1 MSSSISAYH
10 VISNRRFIL
19 NGYLGK
25 LLIVDLTSGEIRD
38 EPLNAEYTQ
47 KFIGGSGLAARYIYD
62 LVDAETDPLA
72 PENPLVF
79 MTGPLVGTRAPSC
92 GRYVICARSPQTR
105 IWGESNIG
113 GFLGP
118 ELRFAGYDGIVIK
131 GQAAEPL
138 YLLIRDG
145 QAELRPASHL
155 WGLDSYQT
163 QEAIKKELGDK
174 GVRVA
179 CIGEAGENLVK
190 YAAVM
195 ADAGRAAG
203 RTGMGAVMGAK
214 RLKAVACRGRGRIP
228 LADEARFNALAQAAL
243 LEVEE
248 DVTTQILLQT
258 GTAGTAD
265 YCSLLGN
272 MPNRYFAQGSF
283 AGVEEIS
290 GNAMAET
297 ILKGTSGCF
306 GCAAQC
312 GRRVELKRYGLAE
325 ADGPEYETVA
335 SLGSL
340 LLINDLETVSYL
352 GYLCNAYGLDTIST
366 GVAIALAHYLY
377 QEGIIN
383 AQETGGLE
391 LRWGDPDPVIQLV
404 KMIAQREGLGD
415 LLAEGVSVVAKEFG
429 VEEWAAQVQGLE
441 VAMHDPRASAGVTL
455 SYLTSPRGACHN
467 KSDMYWVDVGRIIE
481 EIGVVATDRF
491 QEEGKAE
498 LVARHQNWR
507 SVCDAL
513 ITCILMNVPIQGL
526 VDMLNAA
533 TGWDVDLEEMMT
545 TGERIFNLKR
555 ALNIKLGW
563 RLEGERLPSLLLQ
576 PLEEGGT
583 GGYVPDVE
591 RLLLDY
597 YRVRGWDRETGK
609 PTAERL
615 RRVDLEDMARDLGE
629 SV

>member
-1 MSSSISAYH
+1 M
-10 VISNRRFIL
+10 NMK
-19 NGYLGK
+19 GYMGK
-25 LLIVDLTSGEIRD
+25 LLVVDLSSEEVKE
-38 EPLNAEYTQ
+38 EPLDSQWARQ
-47 KFIGGSGLAARYIYD
+47 FIGGSGLAARYLYD
-62 LVDAETDPLA
+62 LLSQETEPLG
-72 PENPLVF
+72 PENPLLF

-92 GRYVICARSPQTR
+92 GRYVICARSPQTG

-118 ELRFAGYDGIVIK
+118 ELRFAGYDGIMIR
-131 GQAAEPL
+131 GQAAKPV
-138 YLLIRDG
+138 YLFIKDG
-145 QAELRPASHL
+145 QAELRSASHL
-155 WGLDSYQT
+155 WGQGSYKT
-163 QEAIKKELGDK
+163 QEAIKEELGDRQ
-174 GVRVA
+174 VRVA

-214 RLKAVACRGRGRIP
+214 GLKAVACRGRGPIP
-228 LADEARFNALAQAAL
+228 LANRQAFTEMARAAL
-243 LEVEE
+243 LEVK
-248 DVTTQILLQT
+248 DDITTQILRQT
-258 GTAGTAD
+258 GTAGSAD
-265 YCSLLGN
+265 YFALLGL
-272 MPNRYFAQGSF
+272 MPNRYFTQGSF
-283 AGVEEIS
+283 PEAEKIG
-290 GNAMAET
+290 GGAMAET
-297 ILKGTSGCF
+297 ILVGVSGCF
-306 GCAAQC
+306 GCASQC
-312 GRRVELKRYGLAE
+312 GRRVEIAE
-325 ADGPEYETVA
+325 GPYRLGETDGPEYETVA

-340 LLINDLETVSYL
+340 LLISDLEAVSYL

-366 GVAIALAHYLY
+366 GVTIALVHYLY
-377 QEGIIN
+377 QEGIISE
-383 AQETGGLE
+383 QETGGLK

-404 KMIAQREGLGD
+404 KMIARRQGFGD
-415 LLAEGVSVVAKEFG
+415 LLAEGALAVAQHYG
-429 VEEWAAQVQGLE
+429 VGDWAAQVQGLE
-441 VAMHDPRASAGVTL
+441 MPMHDPRASAGVAL

-467 KSDMYWVDVGRIIE
+467 KSDMYLVDVGRIME
-481 EIGVVATDRF
+481 EIGVAAMDRF

-498 LVARHQNWR
+498 VVARHQNWR

-513 ITCILMNVPIQGL
+513 ITCTLMNVPIQGL

-533 TGWDVDLEEMMT
+533 AGWDVDLEEMMT
-545 TGERIFNLKR
+545 AGERIFNLKR

-563 RLEGERLPSLLLQ
+563 SPEGERLPPLFLQ

-609 PTAERL
+609 PTAEHL
-615 RRVDLEDMARDLGE
+615 RRLGLEDIARDLGE

>member
-1 MSSSISAYH
+1 M
-10 VISNRRFIL
+10 

-38 EPLNAEYTQ
+38 EPLNTEYAQ
-47 KFIGGSGLAARYIYD
+47 KFIGGSGLACRYLYD
-62 LVDAETDPLA
+62 LIDADTDPLG

-118 ELRFAGYDGIVIK
+118 ELRFAGYDGIIIR
-131 GQAAEPL
+131 GQAPKPV
-138 YLLIRDG
+138 YLFIQDG
-145 QAELRPASHL
+145 QAELRSASHL
-155 WGLDSYQT
+155 WRQDSYQT
-163 QEAIKKELGDK
+163 QEAIKEELKDRR
-174 GVRVA
+174 VRVA

-214 RLKAVACRGRGRIP
+214 RLKAVACRGRKPVP
-228 LADEARFNALAQAAL
+228 LANRETFHQIARAAL
-243 LEVEE
+243 LEVKD
-248 DVTTQILLQT
+248 DVSTQIFRQT

-265 YCSLLGN
+265 YLALLGN
-272 MPNRYFAQGSF
+272 MPNRYFTQGSF
-283 AGVEEIS
+283 PQAEKIS
-290 GNAMAET
+290 GGAMAET
-297 ILKGTSGCF
+297 ILVGVSGCF

-312 GRRVELKRYGLAE
+312 GRRVEVKRYGLAE
-325 ADGPEYETVA
+325 TDGPEYETIA

-340 LLINDLETVSYL
+340 LLISDLEAVSYL
-352 GYLCNAYGLDTIST
+352 DYLCDAYGLDTIST
-366 GVAIALAHYLY
+366 GVTIALVHYLY
-377 QEGIIN
+377 QEGIIDER
-383 AQETGGLE
+383 ETGGLK

-404 KMIAQREGLGD
+404 KMIAQRERLGD
-415 LLAEGVSVVAKEFG
+415 LLAEGALAVAKEYG
-429 VEEWAAQVQGLE
+429 VEDWAAQVQGLE
-441 VAMHDPRASAGVTL
+441 VPMHDPRAGAGVAL

-481 EIGVVATDRF
+481 EIGVVAMDRF

-498 LVARHQNWR
+498 VVARHQNWR

-513 ITCILMNVPIQGL
+513 ITCILMNVPVQGL

-533 TGWDVDLEEMMT
+533 TSWDVDLEEMLT
-545 TGERIFNLKR
+545 IGERIFNLKR

-563 RLEGERLPSLLLQ
+563 RPEGERLPSFLLQ

-609 PTAERL
+609 PSAEHL
-615 RRVDLEDMARDLGE
+615 RRLGLEDIARDLWE

>member
-1 MSSSISAYH
+1 M
-10 VISNRRFIL
+10 
-19 NGYLGK
+19 NGYQGK

-38 EPLNAEYTQ
+38 EPLNAEYAQ
-47 KFIGGSGLAARYIYD
+47 KFIGGSGLACRYLYD
-62 LVDAETDPLA
+62 LIDAHTDPLGR
-72 PENPLVF
+72 ENPLAF

-118 ELRFAGYDGIVIK
+118 ELRFAGYDGIIIR
-131 GQAAEPL
+131 GQAPVST
-138 YLLIRDG
+138 YLFIKDG
-145 QAELRPASHL
+145 RAELRSASHL
-155 WGLDSYQT
+155 WGQDSYQT
-163 QEAIKKELGDK
+163 QEAIKEELGDRR
-174 GVRVA
+174 VRVA

-195 ADAGRAAG
+195 ADAGRVAG

-214 RLKAVACRGRGRIP
+214 RLKAVACRGRKPVP
-228 LADEARFNALAQAAL
+228 LANREAFHEMAREAL
-243 LEVEE
+243 LEVKD

-258 GTAGTAD
+258 GTAGSAD
-265 YCSLLGN
+265 YFALLGN
-272 MPNRYFAQGSF
+272 MPNRYFTQGSF
-283 AGVEEIS
+283 PEAEKIS
-290 GNAMAET
+290 GSAMAET
-297 ILKGTSGCF
+297 ILKGVSGCF

-312 GRRVELKRYGLAE
+312 GRQVEIKRYGLAE
-325 ADGPEYETVA
+325 TDGPEYETVA

-340 LLINDLETVSYL
+340 LLISDLEAVSYL
-352 GYLCNAYGLDTIST
+352 DYLCDAYGLDTIST
-366 GVAIALAHYLY
+366 GVTIAFVHYLY
-377 QEGIIN
+377 QEGIID
-383 AQETGGLE
+383 ERESGGLK

-415 LLAEGVSVVAKEFG
+415 LLAEGVLAVAKEFG
-429 VEEWAAQVQGLE
+429 LEDWAAQVQGLE
-441 VAMHDPRASAGVTL
+441 VPMHDPRASAGVAL
-455 SYLTSPRGACHN
+455 SHLTSPRGACHN

-481 EIGVVATDRF
+481 EVGVPATDRF

-498 LVARHQNWR
+498 VVARHQNWR

-563 RLEGERLPSLLLQ
+563 RPEGERLPSLLLE

-583 GGYVPDVE
+583 GGYVPDAE

-597 YRVRGWDRETGK
+597 YRVRGWEGESGR
-609 PTAERL
+609 PTQGRL
-615 RRVDLEDMARDLGE
+615 LSLDLGE
-629 SV
+629 VALELWGG

>member
-1 MSSSISAYH
+1 M
-10 VISNRRFIL
+10 

-47 KFIGGSGLAARYIYD
+47 KFIGGSGLACRYLYD
-62 LVDAETDPLA
+62 LIDADTDPLG

-118 ELRFAGYDGIVIK
+118 ELRFAGYDGIIIR
-131 GQAAEPL
+131 GQAPVPT
-138 YLLIRDG
+138 YLSIKDD
-145 QAELRPASHL
+145 QAELRSASHL
-155 WGLDSYQT
+155 WGQDSYRT
-163 QEAIKKELGDK
+163 QEAIKEELGDRP
-174 GVRVA
+174 VRVV

-214 RLKAVACRGRGRIP
+214 RLKAVACRGREPVP
-228 LADEARFNALAQAAL
+228 LANRQAFHEIARAAL
-243 LEVEE
+243 LEVK
-248 DVTTQILLQT
+248 DDISTQIFRQT
-258 GTAGTAD
+258 GTAGAAD
-265 YCSLLGN
+265 YFALLGN
-272 MPNRYFAQGSF
+272 MPNRYFGQGSF
-283 AGVEEIS
+283 PEVENIS
-290 GNAMAET
+290 GGVMAET
-297 ILKGTSGCF
+297 ILVGVSGCF

-312 GRRVELKRYGLAE
+312 GRQVEIKEGRYKLGE
-325 ADGPEYETVA
+325 TDGPEYEAVA
-335 SLGSL
+335 ALGTL
-340 LLINDLETVSYL
+340 LLIDDLAAVCYL
-352 GYLCNAYGLDTIST
+352 DYLCDAYGLDVIST
-366 GVAIALAHYLY
+366 GVTIALAHHLY
-377 QEGIIN
+377 EEEIITPKD
-383 AQETGGLE
+383 TGLK
-391 LRWGDPDPVIQLV
+391 LRWGDPDPVVQLV
-404 KMIAQREGLGD
+404 KMIAHRQGFGD
-415 LLAEGVSVVAKEFG
+415 LLAQGALAVAKHYG
-429 VEEWAAQVQGLE
+429 VEDWAAQVQGLE
-441 VAMHDPRASAGVTL
+441 VAMHDPRASAGVAL

-481 EIGVVATDRF
+481 EIGVAATDRF

-498 LVARHQNWR
+498 VVARHQNWR

-513 ITCILMNVPIQGL
+513 ITCILMNVPVQGL

-533 TGWDVDLEEMMT
+533 TGWDIDLEEMMT
-545 TGERIFNLKR
+545 IGERIFNLKR

-563 RLEGERLPSLLLQ
+563 RPEGERLPPLLLQ
-576 PLEEGGT
+576 PLDEGGT

-597 YRVRGWDRETGK
+597 YQVRGWDRETGK
-609 PTAERL
+609 PTADHL
-615 RRVDLEDMARDLGE
+615 RRLGLEDIARDLWE

>member
-1 MSSSISAYH
+1 
-10 VISNRRFIL
+10 L

-25 LLIVDLTSGEIRD
+25 LLIVDLTSGEIRG
-38 EPLNAEYTQ
+38 EPLNVEYTQ
-47 KFIGGSGLAARYIYD
+47 KFVGGSGLACRYLHD
-62 LVDAETDPLA
+62 LIDTDTDPLG

-92 GRYVICARSPQTR
+92 GRYVICARSPQTG
-105 IWGESNIG
+105 IWGESNMG

-118 ELRFAGYDGIVIK
+118 ELRFAGYDGVMIR
-131 GQAAEPL
+131 GQAPVPT
-138 YLLIRDG
+138 YLFIKDG
-145 QAELRPASHL
+145 QAELRSASHL
-155 WGLDSYQT
+155 WGQDSYKT
-163 QEAIKKELGDK
+163 RGAIKEELGDRR
-174 GVRVA
+174 VRVA

-214 RLKAVACRGRGRIP
+214 RLKAVACRGRGRVS
-228 LADEARFNALAQAAL
+228 LVDEERFNALAQEAL

-258 GTAGTAD
+258 GTAGSAD
-265 YCSLLGN
+265 YFSLLGN

-306 GCAAQC
+306 GCPAQC
-312 GRRVELKRYGLAE
+312 GRQVEVKRYGLDE
-325 ADGPEYETVA
+325 TDGPEYETVA

-340 LLINDLETVSYL
+340 LLISDLEAVCYV
-352 GYLCNAYGLDTIST
+352 GYLCNAYGLDTISA
-366 GVAIALAHYLY
+366 GVTIALVHYLY
-377 QEGIIN
+377 QEGII
-383 AQETGGLE
+383 AEQETGGLR
-391 LRWGDPDPVIQLV
+391 LRWGDPDAVIRLV
-404 KMIAQREGLGD
+404 EMIARRQGLGD
-415 LLAEGVSVVAKEFG
+415 LLAEGALAVAREFG
-429 VEEWAAQVQGLE
+429 VEDWAAQVQGLE
-441 VAMHDPRASAGVTL
+441 VPMHDPRASAGVTL

-467 KSDMYWVDVGRIIE
+467 KSDIYWVDVGRIIE
-481 EIGVVATDRF
+481 EIGVGATDRF
-491 QEEGKAE
+491 QEEGKAG
-498 LVARHQNWR
+498 VVVRHQNWR

-513 ITCILMNVPIQGL
+513 ITCILMNVPVQGL

-533 TGWDVDLEEMMT
+533 TGWDLDLEGLMT
-545 TGERIFNLKR
+545 IGERIFNLKR

-563 RLEGERLPSLLLQ
+563 SLEGERLPTLLLQ

-609 PTAERL
+609 PTVEHL
-615 RRVDLEDMARDLGE
+615 RRLGLKDIARDLWEG
-629 SV
+629 V

>member
-1 MSSSISAYH
+1 M
-10 VISNRRFIL
+10 

-25 LLIVDLTSGEIRD
+25 LLIVDLTRGEIRD
-38 EPLNAEYTQ
+38 EPLNTEHTR
-47 KFIGGSGLAARYIYD
+47 KFIGGSGLAARYLYD
-62 LVDAETDPLA
+62 LLSPETEPLG

-92 GRYVICARSPQTR
+92 GRYLICARSPQTR

-113 GFLGP
+113 GFVGP
-118 ELRFAGYDGIVIK
+118 ELRFAGYDGIIIR
-131 GQAAEPL
+131 GQAAKPV
-138 YLLIRDG
+138 YLFVKDG
-145 QAELRPASHL
+145 QAELRSASHL
-155 WGLDSYQT
+155 WGQDSYKT
-163 QEAIKKELGDK
+163 QEAIKEELGDRR
-174 GVRVA
+174 VRVA
-179 CIGEAGENLVK
+179 CIGEAGENLVN

-214 RLKAVACRGRGRIP
+214 RLKAVACRGRKSVP
-228 LADEARFNALAQAAL
+228 LAKRESFHEIARSAL
-243 LEVEE
+243 LEVK
-248 DVTTQILLQT
+248 DDITTQILRQT
-258 GTAGTAD
+258 GTAGSAD
-265 YCSLLGN
+265 YFALLGL
-272 MPNRYFAQGSF
+272 MPNRYFTQGSF
-283 AGVEEIS
+283 PEVEKIS
-290 GNAMAET
+290 GGAMAET

-306 GCAAQC
+306 GCPAQC
-312 GRRVELKRYGLAE
+312 GRRVEIRKYELE
-325 ADGPEYETVA
+325 ETDGPEYETVA

-340 LLINDLETVSYL
+340 LLISDLEAVSYL
-352 GYLCNAYGLDTIST
+352 SYLCNAYGLDTIST
-366 GVAIALAHYLY
+366 GVTIALVHYLS
-377 QEGIIN
+377 QEGIIDE
-383 AQETGGLE
+383 QETGGLK

-415 LLAEGVSVVAKEFG
+415 LLAEGVLAVAKEFG
-429 VEEWAAQVQGLE
+429 VEEWAAQVQGVE
-441 VAMHDPRASAGVTL
+441 VPMHDPRASAGVVL

-467 KSDMYWVDVGRIIE
+467 KSDMFWVDVGRIIE
-481 EIGVVATDRF
+481 EIGVGATDRF

-498 LVARHQNWR
+498 IVARHQNWR

-513 ITCILMNVPIQGL
+513 ITCNLMNVPVQGL

-533 TGWDVDLEEMMT
+533 TGWDVDLEELMII
-545 TGERIFNLKR
+545 GERIFNLKR
-555 ALNIKLGW
+555 ALNITLGW
-563 RLEGERLPSLLLQ
+563 SPEKERLPSLLLQ

-615 RRVDLEDMARDLGE
+615 RRLGLEDTARDLWQ